1 MEPSV
6 LRDREAGEKVAAEQ
20 VPAGGERKAAAA
32 TTKQDDEEATMKK
45 MTDAVRTLI
54 ECVGEDPTR
63 EGLVK
68 TPLRMAKALQFFTK
82 GYHESLEAIVGGA
95 VFEENHEDMV
105 IVRDIDLFSLCEH
118 HMIPFYGKVHI
129 GYIPNKK
136 VLGLS
141 KLARVS
147 EMFARR
153 LQIQERLT
161 QQIAN
166 AIMDVL
172 QPQGVGVVVEA
183 TYVDLPLVWLRVR
196 WCVRVSIAINM
207 ANLLDA
213 DTCACA
219 CEEHRSQDQAPSPV
233 VWSASSGTLI
243 SRPLSHAVYA
253 ARQAKQ
259 CNPAPPNALFLSLF
273 VTGTTLRRDKSS
285 YSSSTLKSS
294 SPRGDTVFA

>member
-1 MEPSV
+1 MEVSIKNEEVPTTAADGTTENKV
-6 LRDREAGEKVAAEQ
+6 LDKQ
-20 VPAGGERKAAAA
+20 
-32 TTKQDDEEATMKK
+32 QDDEEAKMKK

-54 ECVGEDPTR
+54 ECVGEDPSR

-82 GYHESLEAIVGGA
+82 GYHENLETIVGGA

-147 EMFARR
+147 EMFSRR

-161 QQIAN
+161 QQIGN

-183 TYVDLPLVWLRVR
+183 THMCMCMRGAQKP
-196 WCVRVSIAINM
+196 
-207 ANLLDA
+207 
-213 DTCACA
+213 
-219 CEEHRSQDQAPSPV
+219 
-233 VWSASSGTLI
+233 G
-243 SRPLSHAVYA
+243 
-253 ARQAKQ
+253 
-259 CNPAPPNALFLSLF
+259 
-273 VTGTTLRRDKSS
+273 
-285 YSSSTLKSS
+285 SSTITSCMV
-294 SPRGDTVFA
+294 GVFRDDVKTRQEFLQLIHSKKLFS

>member
-1 MEPSV
+1 MELSMKNEEVPTAADGTTENKV
-6 LRDREAGEKVAAEQ
+6 LDKQ
-20 VPAGGERKAAAA
+20 
-32 TTKQDDEEATMKK
+32 QDDEEAKMKK

-54 ECVGEDPTR
+54 ECVGEDPSR

-82 GYHESLEAIVGGA
+82 GYHENLETIVGGA

-147 EMFARR
+147 EMFSRR

-161 QQIAN
+161 QQIGN

-183 TYVDLPLVWLRVR
+183 TYVFRV
-196 WCVRVSIAINM
+196 WCVSIRPHSCSPHTRHTPHTR
-207 ANLLDA
+207 A

-219 CEEHRSQDQAPSPV
+219 CEEHRSRGRALSPA
-233 VWSASSGTLI
+233 VWSACFGTACPPHL
-243 SRPLSHAVYA
+243 PYA
-253 ARQAKQ
+253 H
-259 CNPAPPNALFLSLF
+259 PNANSPQRQQQQQQRQ
-273 VTGTTLRRDKSS
+273 GRRQDATRVPTAHPLQKALLLASS
-285 YSSSTLKSS
+285 
-294 SPRGDTVFA
+294 R

>member
-1 MEPSV
+1 MEPAKEIAKCEDVKES
-6 LRDREAGEKVAAEQ
+6 
-20 VPAGGERKAAAA
+20 P
-32 TTKQDDEEATMKK
+32 EETMKK

-54 ECVGEDPTR
+54 EAVGEDPTR

-82 GYHESLEAIVGGA
+82 GYNECLEEIVGGA

-118 HMIPFYGKVHI
+118 HMIPFYGKVLFFFIFVALCSTIFVIICYCHYSIHSLILFALLLGQVHI

-147 EMFARR
+147 EMFSRR

-161 QQIAN
+161 QQIGN

-183 TYVDLPLVWLRVR
+183 TYP
-196 WCVRVSIAINM
+196 
-207 ANLLDA
+207 
-213 DTCACA
+213 
-219 CEEHRSQDQAPSPV
+219 PP
-233 VWSASSGTLI
+233 TLF
-243 SRPLSHAVYA
+243 P
-253 ARQAKQ
+253 
-259 CNPAPPNALFLSLF
+259 
-273 VTGTTLRRDKSS
+273 
-285 YSSSTLKSS
+285 
-294 SPRGDTVFA
+294 

>member
-1 MEPSV
+1 MCESPLV
-6 LRDREAGEKVAAEQ
+6 LCHQKSEQIWVDREFPMELSMKNEEVPTAADGTTENKVLDKQ
-20 VPAGGERKAAAA
+20 
-32 TTKQDDEEATMKK
+32 QDDEEAKMKK

-54 ECVGEDPTR
+54 ECVGEDPSR

-82 GYHESLEAIVGGA
+82 GYHENLETIVGGA

-147 EMFARR
+147 EMFSRR

-161 QQIAN
+161 QQIGN

-183 TYVDLPLVWLRVR
+183 THMCMCMRGAQKP
-196 WCVRVSIAINM
+196 
-207 ANLLDA
+207 
-213 DTCACA
+213 
-219 CEEHRSQDQAPSPV
+219 
-233 VWSASSGTLI
+233 G
-243 SRPLSHAVYA
+243 
-253 ARQAKQ
+253 
-259 CNPAPPNALFLSLF
+259 
-273 VTGTTLRRDKSS
+273 
-285 YSSSTLKSS
+285 SSTITSCMV
-294 SPRGDTVFA
+294 GVFRDDVKTRQEFLQLIHSKKLFS